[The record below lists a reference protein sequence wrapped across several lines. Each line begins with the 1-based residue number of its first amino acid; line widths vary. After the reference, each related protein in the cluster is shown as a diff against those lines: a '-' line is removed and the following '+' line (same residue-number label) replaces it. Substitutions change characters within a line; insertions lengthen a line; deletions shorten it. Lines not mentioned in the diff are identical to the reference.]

1 MGVSSGSIG
10 WRAGRSL
17 RPNAGRTNIVPESTV
32 SAPAID
38 MNFVTTRVTSLVE
51 NMERVFF
58 GKHDVILQCVVGLL
72 ARGHLLIED
81 IPGIGKTT
89 LAQAL
94 ARSVDCTFN
103 RIQFTSDML
112 PSDILG
118 VSVLNPRTSD
128 FEFRAGPIFA
138 NVVLADEVN
147 RTPPKTQSAL
157 LEAMSEFH
165 VSADGKTRKL
175 PKPFIVLATQNPIEY
190 EGTYTLPEAQ
200 LDRFLLRIEIGYPGE
215 DDEIRI
221 MRRHDSFEVLE
232 RLRPVLSAQDVIA
245 LQELAVQV
253 HVDESVA
260 RYMRAIIQATR
271 EHPSIRLG
279 ASPRGALALFEACQ
293 AYAIVDGRDFVTPG
307 DVKTMC
313 TAVLSHRILVR
324 AQGGHRLT
332 SPRERALIIEDIISS
347 VRLPV

>member
-1 MGVSSGSIG
+1 LHDGAI
-10 WRAGRSL
+10 
-17 RPNAGRTNIVPESTV
+17 
-32 SAPAID
+32 PATAVD
-38 MNFVTTRVTSLVE
+38 MKYVTTRVNSLIANIETVI
-51 NMERVFF
+51 F
-58 GKHDVILQCVVGLL
+58 GKHEVVKLCVVGLL

-94 ARSVDCTFN
+94 ARSIDCSFN

-118 VSVLNPRTSD
+118 VSVLNQRTSD
-128 FEFRAGPIFA
+128 FEFRQGPIFA

-165 VSADGKTRKL
+165 ISVDGKERPL
-175 PKPFIVLATQNPIEY
+175 PRPFLVLATQNPIEY

-200 LDRFLLRIEIGYPGE
+200 LDRFLLRVEIGYPGE
-215 DDEIRI
+215 DDELRI
-221 MRRHDSFEVLE
+221 MRRHDSVGALNAMK
-232 RLRPVLSAQDVIA
+232 PVLTADEVIA
-245 LQELAVQV
+245 LQQQSVRV
-253 HVDESVA
+253 HVDESVT

-271 EHPSIRLG
+271 EHPAIRLG
-279 ASPRGALALFEACQ
+279 GSPRGALAIYETCQ
-293 AYAIVDGRDFVTPG
+293 AYAMVHGRDYVTPG
-307 DVKTMC
+307 DVKLM
-313 TAVLSHRILVR
+313 AVPVLSHRILVK

-332 SPRERALIIEDIISS
+332 SSRDRAVLVEEIVSQI
-347 VRLPV
+347 PVPK

>member
-1 MGVSSGSIG
+1 LHDGTIPATPVDMSFVSPRVNNLIE
-10 WRAGRSL
+10 
-17 RPNAGRTNIVPESTV
+17 NIET
-32 SAPAID
+32 II
-38 MNFVTTRVTSLVE
+38 
-51 NMERVFF
+51 F
-58 GKHDVILQCVVGLL
+58 GKHEVIKLCVVGLL

-94 ARSVDCTFN
+94 ARSIDCSFN

-118 VSVLNPRTSD
+118 VSVLNPRTSEFD
-128 FEFRAGPIFA
+128 FRQGPIFA

-157 LEAMSEFH
+157 LEAMSEFQIS
-165 VSADGKTRKL
+165 VDGKARQL
-175 PKPFIVLATQNPIEY
+175 AKPFMVLATQNPIEY

-215 DDEIRI
+215 EDELRI
-221 MRRHDSFEVLE
+221 MRRYDTMAALDAM
-232 RLRPVLSAQDVIA
+232 RPVLSAQDVIG
-245 LQELAVQV
+245 LQAQAVRV
-253 HVDESVA
+253 HVDGAVA

-271 EHPSIRLG
+271 EHPAIRLG
-279 ASPRGALALFEACQ
+279 GSPRGALALFESCQ
-293 AYAIVDGRDFVTPG
+293 ALAMVDGRDYVTPG
-307 DVKTMC
+307 DVKKMTVP
-313 TAVLSHRILVR
+313 VLSHRILVK

-332 SPRERALIIEDIISS
+332 SSRDRAVLVEDLVADI
-347 VRLPV
+347 PVPK